1 MDAQSD
7 DSWPVSLTVERD
19 LDGTHRAPAADDAVV
34 VCLDDDLPESFGA
47 TDVTLAPLCAT
58 KALGRGPNYLVCRR
72 VDSTGSEGTDAGAD
86 ASNAGTD
93 HLDATEPSRI
103 GRRNDLLVRR
113 P

>member
-34 VCLDDDLPESFGA
+34 VCLDADLPESFGA
-47 TDVTLAPLCAT
+47 TDVTIAPLCAT

-72 VDSTGSEGTDAGAD
+72 VDSTEQASTDSDTDASD
-86 ASNAGTD
+86 DRTD
-93 HLDATEPSRI
+93 RLDTTEPSRI
-103 GRRNDLLVRR
+103 GRRNDLLARR